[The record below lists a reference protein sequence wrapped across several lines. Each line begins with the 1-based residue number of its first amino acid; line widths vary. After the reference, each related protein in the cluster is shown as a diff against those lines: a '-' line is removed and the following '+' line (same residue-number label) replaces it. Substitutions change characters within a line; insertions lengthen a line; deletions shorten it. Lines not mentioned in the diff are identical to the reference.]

1 MRSDRRG
8 RGRVLP
14 ARRVVLA
21 GVLAVTVATGCAT
34 VTSPL
39 PPAARPAA
47 ASPARAAPA
56 PSTPAPDCG
65 DPTVGLRPPAAMPV
79 PGAMPA
85 GSTMAAIAAKG
96 YLTVGLNTDVPPFGF
111 IDPNEPTEAKQ
122 FKGFDADIAREVAK
136 AVFGSDNVDAHIRFR
151 TITAAERIPAIRD
164 RHNPVDIVTA
174 TMTINCQ
181 RRTQVDFSVPYYDA
195 TARVLVLKNSLYGGM
210 DDLGGKQVCAAAGT
224 TSLQHIIE
232 APSHPVPHPLPTDSD
247 CLVALQN
254 GEVDAISTDD
264 TILLGMVAQDPQT
277 KVVGPS
283 LADEPDGVAVS
294 LEHPDLTR
302 FVDGVLARIEQ
313 DGTWAAIYH
322 RWLGFS
328 GIPGTPPT
336 ARYRD

>member
-1 MRSDRRG
+1 MRSDRLG
-8 RGRVLP
+8 RGRALP
-14 ARRVVLA
+14 ARRVALA
-21 GVLAVTVATGCAT
+21 GVLAVTAATGCAT

-47 ASPARAAPA
+47 ASPAPAAPA
-56 PSTPAPDCG
+56 ASRPAPDCG
-65 DPTVGLRPPAAMPV
+65 DPTVGLRPPAAMPAPV
-79 PGAMPA
+79 AMPA

-96 YLTVGLNTDVPPFGF
+96 YLTVGLNTDVPPFGL

-136 AVFGSDNVDAHIRFR
+136 AIFGPDNVDAHIRFR
-151 TITAAERIPAIRD
+151 TITAAERIPVIRD
-164 RHNPVDIVTA
+164 GSVDIVTA

-195 TARVLVLKNSLYGGM
+195 TARVLVLKNSPYRGM
-210 DDLGGKQVCAAAGT
+210 DDLGGRRVCASAGT
-224 TSLQHIIE
+224 TSLQHIVD
-232 APSHPVPHPLPTDSD
+232 APSHPVPYPLPTDSD

-254 GEVDAISTDD
+254 GDVDAISTDD

-283 LADEPDGVAVS
+283 LANEPDGVAVS

-302 FVDGVLARIEQ
+302 FIDGVLARIEQ
-313 DGTWAAIYH
+313 DGTWAAIYQ

-336 ARYRD
+336 AQYRD